1 MFVYFWVRF
10 CKESILGQDEKRSY
24 FFQWSASA
32 EHWNFEFFGWTE
44 GEPKKLKISV
54 WSTGNELKNQA
65 ELWIRTKR
73 MHSLQNHTQNHAFLV
88 EQKAYF
94 NRKREKLQEKSLE
107 IFLAVSHVTDARN
120 CRKNN
125 SRCLLK

>member
-1 MFVYFWVRF
+1 
-10 CKESILGQDEKRSY
+10 
-24 FFQWSASA
+24 
-32 EHWNFEFFGWTE
+32 
-44 GEPKKLKISV
+44 
-54 WSTGNELKNQA
+54 
-65 ELWIRTKR
+65 

-120 CRKNN
+120 CRTKKILVAHHQKI
-125 SRCLLK
+125 RETCKMKHADCRLYATMGLGP

>member
-1 MFVYFWVRF
+1 
-10 CKESILGQDEKRSY
+10 
-24 FFQWSASA
+24 
-32 EHWNFEFFGWTE
+32 
-44 GEPKKLKISV
+44 
-54 WSTGNELKNQA
+54 
-65 ELWIRTKR
+65 

-120 CRKNN
+120 YQNKI
-125 SRCLLK
+125 LVTY